1 MQPFRMASAVRAA
14 SLACLLSTWIT
25 PARALD
31 WLLAAPTTQ
40 VVPGQVFEV
49 IVIGEPT
56 DKDWPKRLSALIGIR
71 KSGSAPRLAVEL
83 FAAGEP
89 APSRQRYVGQ
99 WPAEITGTATLALTE
114 AAGAQLLLEA
124 APPNLSA
131 EAESGGASPQET
143 AAETPP
149 SDSAL
154 AGEPETATLRPQALS
169 FHEPMYFVFGG
180 NSPRAARYQISFRY
194 RIFDDY
200 GIISENLPVAR
211 GLYFGYTQTSIWDL
225 GSESKPFRDTSYRP
239 SLFYQW
245 KISNPP
251 LGDSLALAGGYE
263 HESNGRD
270 GENSRSIDTLFA
282 RAEWRY
288 HLPNSRAY
296 IGIEPKFW
304 FYLDKE
310 ENPDIHRYRGYAQL
324 GLRIGRDNGLMFST
338 LLRRGTSGA
347 NSVQADLS
355 YPIRQS
361 MFSGIGTFVQL
372 QYFRGYGE
380 TLLEYAEPRSSQV
393 RLGIAF
399 VR

>member
-1 MQPFRMASAVRAA
+1 MPFSNLASTARIAFF
-14 SLACLLSTWIT
+14 ACFLSAWMSS
-25 PARALD
+25 AHALD

-49 IVIGEPT
+49 IVIGEPAN
-56 DKDWPKRLSALIGIR
+56 KDWPKRLSALIEQP
-71 KSGSAPRLAVEL
+71 GSASRLIVEL
-83 FAAGEP
+83 SAAGEP
-89 APSRQRYVGQ
+89 ATARQRYVGQ
-99 WPAEITGTATLALTE
+99 WPAEIEGTATLALAD
-114 AAGAQLLLEA
+114 AAGARLLLEA
-124 APPNLSA
+124 APTISA
-131 EAESGGASPQET
+131 DAKPSDSPQEA
-143 AAETPP
+143 AAESSP

-154 AGEPETATLRPQALS
+154 AAAPETATVSPQALS

-180 NSPRAARYQISFRY
+180 NSPKAARYQISFRY

-200 GIISENLPVAR
+200 GIVSENLPVAR
-211 GLYFGYTQTSIWDL
+211 GLYFGYTQTSLWDL

-251 LGDSLALAGGYE
+251 LGDSLALSGGYE

-270 GENSRSIDTLFA
+270 GEKSRSIDTLFA

-288 HLPNSRAY
+288 RLSDNRTY

-304 FYLDKE
+304 FYLDKD
-310 ENPDIHRYRGYAQL
+310 ENPDIQRYRGYAQL
-324 GLRIGRDNGLMFST
+324 GLRVGRDDGLMLAT

-361 MFSGIGTFVQL
+361 MFSGVGTFVQL

-380 TLLEYAEPRSSQV
+380 TLLEYNESRRSQF